1 MFGNDSVN
9 VKLLCNYPEIASLRK
24 VCQNVEGLQVE
35 PVDLYVRTSSVTFQ
49 ILKLRNEQQR
59 KLDSTFQIVRSRLFS
74 FGLDIVYSIY
84 LFIYFSSL
92 TSISIIPVQRIYID
106 LVLVLF
112 EQAVMTEQCFVI
124 YCPRPKF
131 RDRNSWISISEEK
144 FQEIYSSD
152 LRVGCLDAFCEDTL
166 KNISLT
172 SHYCSDTLTSHY
184 CSDTLTSH
192 YCSDTL
198 TSH

>member
-106 LVLVLF
+106 PVLVLF
-112 EQAVMTEQCFVI
+112 EQAHGN
-124 YCPRPKF
+124 
-131 RDRNSWISISEEK
+131 D
-144 FQEIYSSD
+144 
-152 LRVGCLDAFCEDTL
+152 
-166 KNISLT
+166 
-172 SHYCSDTLTSHY
+172 
-184 CSDTLTSH
+184 
-192 YCSDTL
+192 
-198 TSH
+198 

>member
-35 PVDLYVRTSSVTFQ
+35 PVDLYLRTSSVTCQ

-92 TSISIIPVQRIYID
+92 TSISIIPVQHIYID
-106 LVLVLF
+106 PVLVLF
-112 EQAVMTEQCFVI
+112 EQAHGN
-124 YCPRPKF
+124 
-131 RDRNSWISISEEK
+131 D
-144 FQEIYSSD
+144 
-152 LRVGCLDAFCEDTL
+152 
-166 KNISLT
+166 
-172 SHYCSDTLTSHY
+172 
-184 CSDTLTSH
+184 
-192 YCSDTL
+192 
-198 TSH
+198 

>member
-35 PVDLYVRTSSVTFQ
+35 PVDLYLRTSSQ

-92 TSISIIPVQRIYID
+92 TSISIIPVQHIYID
-106 LVLVLF
+106 PVLVLF
-112 EQAVMTEQCFVI
+112 EQAHGN
-124 YCPRPKF
+124 
-131 RDRNSWISISEEK
+131 D
-144 FQEIYSSD
+144 
-152 LRVGCLDAFCEDTL
+152 
-166 KNISLT
+166 
-172 SHYCSDTLTSHY
+172 
-184 CSDTLTSH
+184 
-192 YCSDTL
+192 
-198 TSH
+198 